1 MASNTKTFT
10 LETSSWTIENV
21 SEQFMDSCMVFS
33 NMFEDTGNKD
43 PNEKI
48 PITNS
53 FEKEDV
59 ENYIDLFN
67 KLSNLKV
74 TNNDRVEKSYLKYIT
89 EDRLEYI
96 ENYLNLNLNPP
107 HCKELIEIL
116 KSLFDTSV
124 EDEENDDHQHEDHNS
139 QNDYQEQLDN
149 KEEKSQQKLEKIL
162 EIDGF
167 FDNKD
172 LRAGIMLLFVAF
184 VRSNEV
190 YGHEQNSEEYK
201 KIEKEIDSVIKA
213 IMDNVD

>member
-1 MASNTKTFT
+1 MTSNTKTFT
-10 LETSSWTIENV
+10 LETSSWSIENV
-21 SEQFMDSCMVFS
+21 SEEFMDSCMVFS
-33 NMFEDTGNKD
+33 NMFEDTGNKN
-43 PNEKI
+43 PNENI

-59 ENYIDLFN
+59 ENYINLFYN
-67 KLSNLKV
+67 LSSLKV
-74 TNNDRVEKSYLKYIT
+74 TNNDKVEKSYLKYIT

-124 EDEENDDHQHEDHNS
+124 EDEDDNI
-139 QNDYQEQLDN
+139 QNDQEQLDN
-149 KEEKSQQKLEKIL
+149 KEEKSKQKLEKIL
-162 EIDGF
+162 EIDVF

-190 YGHEQNSEEYK
+190 YGNEQNSEEYK